1 MTSLYKRETRW
12 SIQQA
17 DELSI
22 YSKIMVKWRVKIKC
36 ITMYKFENNSGNY
49 SNTPFK
55 GLAFVTFKMF
65 IFEKKLLSN
74 WSLTLQINIFT
85 YFNYPYPLMSM
96 NNLSSWVPYTPPPL
110 IIKDSSNQWFR
121 NSIFINSR
129 ILVSKHMD
137 IGESK

>member
-1 MTSLYKRETRW
+1 MTSLYKCETSW

-36 ITMYKFENNSGNY
+36 ITTYKFENNSGNY

-96 NNLSSWVPYTPPPL
+96 NNLSSWAPYTPPPPPYNEWFKWSL
-110 IIKDSSNQWFR
+110 IQ
-121 NSIFINSR
+121 
-129 ILVSKHMD
+129 KHNIHKLENHMET
-137 IGESK
+137 GESK